1 MKNIKKIIT
10 FVITIAL
17 LVSLTACLQLRA
29 IHPVVVGTTE
39 DEHQKLVEELEKSVV
54 AIESVV
60 YGKATGHGSGIIYRR
75 EANPIGDGYFYYV
88 ITNSHVVAG
97 STSLKIYY
105 SQSQYIQGD
114 LIEYNEDYENISV
127 RDIALVR
134 FHSNKDFRIQPLLPY
149 EDDVNVQILK
159 GHQVFAIG
167 TPVSLSFFNHLSN
180 TASVSNVDNS
190 WIYHG
195 ANINPGNSGGPLYS
209 TDGTVVGINTQRIE
223 VINDR
228 DIILMGESIHINQA
242 VAQLKAL
249 ENKMAPKL
257 GIVVAEIDKVFTNF
271 EDSDIFDPYNH
282 LKEEDKGLFV
292 VSVASTRS
300 SFNKLKDFDIITHIN
315 GTEINSIAELG
326 DLLGDIEVENEYTFT
341 VLRNTND
348 NLDNREVLIIEVRIT
363 HI

>member
-114 LIEYNEDYENISV
+114 LIEYN
-127 RDIALVR
+127 
-134 FHSNKDFRIQPLLPY
+134 
-149 EDDVNVQILK
+149 
-159 GHQVFAIG
+159 
-167 TPVSLSFFNHLSN
+167 
-180 TASVSNVDNS
+180 
-190 WIYHG
+190 
-195 ANINPGNSGGPLYS
+195 
-209 TDGTVVGINTQRIE
+209 
-223 VINDR
+223 
-228 DIILMGESIHINQA
+228 
-242 VAQLKAL
+242 
-249 ENKMAPKL
+249 
-257 GIVVAEIDKVFTNF
+257 
-271 EDSDIFDPYNH
+271 
-282 LKEEDKGLFV
+282 
-292 VSVASTRS
+292 
-300 SFNKLKDFDIITHIN
+300 
-315 GTEINSIAELG
+315 
-326 DLLGDIEVENEYTFT
+326 
-341 VLRNTND
+341 
-348 NLDNREVLIIEVRIT
+348 
-363 HI
+363 